1 MLSLLS
7 VLAKLPTSAIVML
20 VVTSL
25 VLYGGI
31 VVCIILAIKRKP

>member
-1 MLSLLS
+1 MFASI
-7 VLAKLPTSAIVML
+7 LAKLPGSAIAML

-31 VVCIILAIKRKP
+31 VVCVVLAIKRKP

>member
-1 MLSLLS
+1 
-7 VLAKLPTSAIVML
+7 VFATILAKLPASAIAML

-31 VVCIILAIKRKP
+31 VVCVVLAIKRKP